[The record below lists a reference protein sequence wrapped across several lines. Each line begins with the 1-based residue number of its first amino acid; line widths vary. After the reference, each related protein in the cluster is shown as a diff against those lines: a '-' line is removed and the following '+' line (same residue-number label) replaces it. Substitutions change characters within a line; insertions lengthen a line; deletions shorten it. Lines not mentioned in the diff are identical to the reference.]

1 MQKIIEKSKL
11 PSDYINQLKQ
21 KFGFHRSYWNN
32 LVNGHLRPAKKRETI
47 LQRQK
52 HMRAVY
58 QLQEE
63 WQEELKAIQLLDS
76 IKVKREESPTPTQ
89 EPSPEGQSQTPRP
102 TTYDE
107 DVQELL
113 QEERAADFRAMMDVE
128 KAMEAVA

>member
-1 MQKIIEKSKL
+1 MRGAVPGGFAPVAVEGGEPIIVSVTNKRKDRIRFVSEAA
-11 PSDYINQLKQ
+11 
-21 KFGFHRSYWNN
+21 
-32 LVNGHLRPAKKRETI
+32 NGGPGVT
-47 LQRQK
+47 
-52 HMRAVY
+52 
-58 QLQEE
+58 
-63 WQEELKAIQLLDS
+63 
-76 IKVKREESPTPTQ
+76 TPEATPPKEAAE